1 MTDQRDHRP
10 GGGPRPG
17 GADLPPGRR
26 PGPPFPPPPPQY
38 RGAGPQQ
45 QRPPGYGPPQGPG
58 PRQGGPGQGGPAQP
72 PGRVPPQRFQPR
84 PPGAPAPEDRGPYR
98 SGDMPLLTHEETA
111 SAAVARNHAVAL
123 AERPETGRPERRNAA
138 PRRRGVWGHVR
149 RAVYVL
155 LGLMILGPVLAFVI
169 GWIIFPVPS
178 SDELAVD
185 QVSQFT
191 FADGAPLAT
200 VRPEGVNRRV
210 VLLDEIPEP
219 VRNAVLAAE
228 NRSFYSDPGF
238 DITGILRAVYNQLT
252 GGVGGG
258 STITQQYVKVITGED
273 DFSLVRK
280 YKEVVLAVKI
290 TREQTKDEI
299 LENYL
304 NVIYMGRSS
313 YGIQAASQSFFGKDV
328 RDLTVSEGAMLA
340 GMIQAPSRWDPAK
353 DLEGSQRRWTYVM
366 DQMVDAKFLTPQER
380 ATDAFPTNWLPEAPA
395 IEGIPADD
403 RGHIY
408 ERARDEVI
416 ARGIVTEGEF
426 NTEGLTVT
434 TTVDPARQVEA
445 VEAVKDQL
453 DGQDPDLRTALVS
466 IDPRT
471 GAVQAYYGGSDGQ
484 GTDYA
489 GQGLRPPGSSFKPF
503 VLAAAMAADPSI
515 GLGST
520 YDGSSGQTLAG
531 TVVDNSEGFDC
542 ARCTIRT
549 AMTRSINTIFYRLG
563 LDAGP
568 QRVIDTAHALGIPE
582 NEVTEAR
589 GGVSLGD
596 QDVHPIDMASA
607 YATLAAGGVYHEPFL
622 VSRVTAADGRVL
634 YERAESAG
642 EQRIDPQI
650 ARNVTESMLD
660 VASTSRIGLSG
671 GRVVAGKT
679 GTQQHPTIDRQNKDA
694 WMVGYTPSLATAVWV
709 GTDTSKPIQT
719 AGGSP
724 IYGRMIPGSIWQ
736 SYMNGA
742 LRGTPNEAFPPFVAL
757 GTPPA
762 AEPTAS
768 NDSDDESSGDES
780 SDSGDE
786 NGDGDDG
793 SDSDSDSGSD
803 SGSGD
808 SGNGNGNGNGDN
820 GGGNGGGGNGGGDGG
835 DGDSGDSSDSGE

>member
-1 MTDQRDHRP
+1 
-10 GGGPRPG
+10 
-17 GADLPPGRR
+17 
-26 PGPPFPPPPPQY
+26 
-38 RGAGPQQ
+38 
-45 QRPPGYGPPQGPG
+45 
-58 PRQGGPGQGGPAQP
+58 
-72 PGRVPPQRFQPR
+72 
-84 PPGAPAPEDRGPYR
+84 
-98 SGDMPLLTHEETA
+98 MPLLTHEETG
-111 SAAVARNHAVAL
+111 SAAVARTHAVAL
-123 AERPETGRPERRNAA
+123 AERPERESRPERRGPA
-138 PRRRGVWGHVR
+138 PRGRSVWSRVR
-149 RAVYVL
+149 RAIYVL
-155 LGLMILGPVLAFVI
+155 LGLLILGPVIAFVV
-169 GWIIFPVPS
+169 GWLIFPVPS

-191 FADGAPLAT
+191 FADGSPLAT

-210 VLLDEIPEP
+210 VLLDEVPVP
-219 VRNAVLAAE
+219 VRQAVLAAE

-273 DFSLVRK
+273 DFSLIRK

-313 YGIQAASQSFFGKDV
+313 YGIQAASQAFFGKDV
-328 RDLTVSEGAMLA
+328 KDLTVSEGAMLA

-366 DQMVDAKFLTPQER
+366 DQMVDAGFITPQER
-380 ATDAFPTNWLPEAPA
+380 AADAFPTNYLPEAPA
-395 IEGIPADD
+395 LDGIPADD

-434 TTVDPARQVEA
+434 TTVDPARQREAAEAA
-445 VEAVKDQL
+445 VEQL
-453 DGQDPDLRTALVS
+453 DGEDPDLRTALVA

-471 GAVQAYYGGSDGQ
+471 GAIQSYYGGSDGQ

-503 VLAAAMAADPSI
+503 VLAAAMARDPSI

-542 ARCTIRT
+542 ARCTVET
-549 AMTRSINTIFYRLG
+549 AMTRSINTIFYQLG

-568 QRVIDTAHALGIPE
+568 QNVIDTAHALGIPD
-582 NEVTEAR
+582 NLFNEAR
-589 GGVSLGD
+589 GGVALGD

-607 YATLAAGGVYHEPFL
+607 YATLAANGVYHEPFL

-642 EQRIDPQI
+642 EQRIDPGI
-650 ARNVTESMLD
+650 ARNVTESMLA
-660 VASTSRIGLSG
+660 VAESSRIGLSG
-671 GRVVAGKT
+671 GREVAGKT
-679 GTQQHPTIDRQNKDA
+679 GTQQHPTLDRQNKDA
-694 WMVGYTPSLATAVWV
+694 WMVGYTPSLATAVWL
-709 GTDTSKPIQT
+709 GTDGSKPIQT

-736 SYMNGA
+736 SYMNAA
-742 LRGTPNEAFPPFVAL
+742 LRGTPNEEFSPFVAL
-757 GTPPA
+757 GAPPYV
-762 AEPTAS
+762 EPTATPEP
-768 NDSDDESSGDES
+768 DSSSGDES
-780 SDSGDE
+780 SDSRDGDNNGDN
-786 NGDGDDG
+786 NGDGD
-793 SDSDSDSGSD
+793 SGN
-803 SGSGD
+803 GD
-808 SGNGNGNGNGDN
+808 NGNGNGNND
-820 GGGNGGGGNGGGDGG
+820 GN
-835 DGDSGDSSDSGE
+835 GDSGNSGDGNGNGDSTFGGFLDSNPGNSDGDG